1 MGEIM
6 ELKVNNLAKMINKHV
21 VLNDISFTVKQG
33 EVLGIIGRNGVGKT
47 TLFRTMMGQYLADQ
61 GTVGIDDQLVSDD
74 LELRQNMFFID
85 QQNNYLTD
93 YTPAQI
99 AKMYSLLYD
108 KFDSDRFLTVVQ
120 EHHLPMDSR
129 YRSYSK
135 GMQGL
140 FNVLLALAS
149 KAQFIILDEPLDGL
163 DVLVRETVKRVLID
177 AVQTQHISIL
187 ISSHNLTELDTLIDR
202 AIILADAR
210 IAREYTLESSREN
223 ARKIQL
229 VFREETPDFI
239 SEYGTI
245 VEQRGRVIVVVFNDY
260 NRKIDEMIA
269 HSAPLLFEDLPLNL
283 EDLFR
288 TTLVNEADYVLEK

>member
-1 MGEIM
+1 M